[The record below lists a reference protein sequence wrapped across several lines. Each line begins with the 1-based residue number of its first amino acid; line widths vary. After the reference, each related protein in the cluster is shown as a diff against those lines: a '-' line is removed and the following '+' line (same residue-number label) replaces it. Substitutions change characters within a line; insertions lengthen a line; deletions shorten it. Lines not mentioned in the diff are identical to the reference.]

1 MSIRIITDSASDILP
16 AEAEKLNIKVLPL
29 KTYFGEEEY
38 LDGITITNKEFFEKL
53 IESDV
58 MPTTSQLAPYE
69 YEKAFR
75 EAIEAGDEVI
85 SISLSSKLS
94 GSYQSAVI
102 AAEEFDGAIALIDS
116 ENVSMGEWVLVHLA
130 VRLRD
135 KGKTKQ
141 EIVDIL
147 EEKKK
152 QIRVI
157 ALLDTLEYL
166 KKGGRISSAAAFAG
180 TLLSVKPV
188 VAVEE
193 GKLSVLGKARGSR
206 NGNNMLMDL
215 VKKSGGI
222 DFDMPYCLAY
232 TGLTDALLQ
241 KYMEDS
247 AVLYEGRTNCL
258 PIVPIGSTI
267 GTHVGPGAIGAAFF
281 AK

>member
-1 MSIRIITDSASDILP
+1 MAIRIITDSASDILP
-16 AEAEKLNIKVLPL
+16 KEAEKLNIKVLPL

-38 LDGITITNKEFFEKL
+38 LDGVTITNAEFFQKL
-53 IESDV
+53 VESDV

-69 YEKAFR
+69 YEDAFR

-94 GSYQSAVI
+94 GSYQSASI
-102 AAEEFDGAIALIDS
+102 AAEEFGDAIALVDS
-116 ENVSMGEWVLVHLA
+116 ENVSLGEWTLVQLA

-135 KGKTKQ
+135 EGKSKQ
-141 EIVDIL
+141 EIVNIL

-152 QIRVI
+152 KIRVI

-180 TLLSVKPV
+180 TLLSIKPV
-188 VAVEE
+188 VTVED
-193 GKLSVLGKARGSR
+193 GVVAVLGKARGSR

-215 VKKSGGI
+215 VRKSGGI
-222 DFDMPYCLAY
+222 NFDMPYCLAY
-232 TGLTDALLQ
+232 TGLSDALLQ
-241 KYMEDS
+241 KYIQDS
-247 AVLYEGRTNCL
+247 AALYEGQTDCL
-258 PIVPIGSTI
+258 PIVSIGSTI

-281 AK
+281 VK

>member
-1 MSIRIITDSASDILP
+1 MAIRIITDSASDILP
-16 AEAEKLNIKVLPL
+16 KEAEKLNIKVLPL

-38 LDGITITNKEFFEKL
+38 LDGVTITNAEFFQKL
-53 IESDV
+53 VESDV

-69 YEKAFR
+69 YEDAFR

-94 GSYQSAVI
+94 GSYQSASI
-102 AAEEFDGAIALIDS
+102 AAEEFGDAIALVDS
-116 ENVSMGEWVLVHLA
+116 ENVSLGEWTLVQLA

-135 KGKTKQ
+135 EGKSKQ

-152 QIRVI
+152 KIRVI

-180 TLLSVKPV
+180 TLLSIKPV
-188 VAVEE
+188 VTVED
-193 GKLSVLGKARGSR
+193 GVVAVLGKARGSR

-215 VKKSGGI
+215 VRKSGGI
-222 DFDMPYCLAY
+222 NFDMPYCLAY
-232 TGLTDALLQ
+232 TGLSDALLQ
-241 KYMEDS
+241 KYIQDS
-247 AVLYEGRTNCL
+247 AALYEGQTDCL
-258 PIVPIGSTI
+258 PIVSIGSTI

-281 AK
+281 VK

>member
-16 AEAEKLNIKVLPL
+16 AEAEKLHIKVLPL

-38 LDGITITNKEFFEKL
+38 LDGVTITNEEFFQRL

-58 MPTTSQLAPYE
+58 MPTTSQISPFE
-69 YEKAFR
+69 YEQAFR
-75 EAIEAGDEVI
+75 EAVEAGDEVL

-94 GSYQSAVI
+94 GSYQSALI
-102 AAEEFDGAIALIDS
+102 AAAEFGDAVVLVDS
-116 ENVSMGEWVLVHLA
+116 ENVSMGEWALVHLA

-135 KGKTKQ
+135 EGKSRQ

-180 TLLSVKPV
+180 TLLSIKPV
-188 VAVEE
+188 VAVEN
-193 GKLSVLGKARGSR
+193 GALSVLGKARGSR
-206 NGNNMLMDL
+206 NGNNMLMDI

-232 TGLTDALLQ
+232 TGLTDTLLQ
-241 KYMEDS
+241 KYIQDS
-247 AVLYEGRTNCL
+247 TVLYEGKTDCL
-258 PIVPIGSTI
+258 PIVKIGSAI
-267 GTHVGPGAIGAAFF
+267 GTHAGPGAIGAAFF
-281 AK
+281 VK

>member
-1 MSIRIITDSASDILP
+1 
-16 AEAEKLNIKVLPL
+16 
-29 KTYFGEEEY
+29 
-38 LDGITITNKEFFEKL
+38 
-53 IESDV
+53 

-69 YEKAFR
+69 YEDAFR

-94 GSYQSAVI
+94 GSYQSASI
-102 AAEEFDGAIALIDS
+102 AAEEFGDAIALVDS
-116 ENVSMGEWVLVHLA
+116 ENVSLGEWTLVQLA

-135 KGKTKQ
+135 EGKSKQ

-152 QIRVI
+152 KIRVI

-180 TLLSVKPV
+180 TLLSIKPV
-188 VAVEE
+188 VTVED
-193 GKLSVLGKARGSR
+193 GVVAVLGKARGSR

-215 VKKSGGI
+215 VRKSGGI
-222 DFDMPYCLAY
+222 NFDMPYCLAY
-232 TGLTDALLQ
+232 TGLSDALLQ
-241 KYMEDS
+241 KYIQDS
-247 AVLYEGRTNCL
+247 AALYEGQTDCL
-258 PIVPIGSTI
+258 PIVSIGSTI

-281 AK
+281 VK